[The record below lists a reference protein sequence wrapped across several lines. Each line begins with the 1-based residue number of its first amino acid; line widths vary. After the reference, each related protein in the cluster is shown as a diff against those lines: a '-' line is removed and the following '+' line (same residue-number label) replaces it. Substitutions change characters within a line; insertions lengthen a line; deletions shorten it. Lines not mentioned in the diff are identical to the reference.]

1 MRWAVAEAQG
11 SDGLVEARKGPGA
24 GGVVGA
30 ADAVDAADAADAGC
44 EVGALAEIGVG
55 EEY

>member
-30 ADAVDAADAADAGC
+30 ADAADAGC

-55 EEY
+55 EEH